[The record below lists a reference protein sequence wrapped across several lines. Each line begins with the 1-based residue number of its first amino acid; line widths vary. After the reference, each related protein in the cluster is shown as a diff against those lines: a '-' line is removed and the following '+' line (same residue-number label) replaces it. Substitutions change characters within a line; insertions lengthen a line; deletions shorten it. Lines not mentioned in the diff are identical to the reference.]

1 MKAFILAAGNGTRL
15 HPLTARIPK
24 CLVPIRGVP
33 LLKIWL
39 DICGR
44 YGIDEVTVNL
54 HAQAAK
60 VRDYVESCV
69 TPVRVRLFEEPTLLG
84 SAGTLRSNADWV
96 GPDENFFVFY
106 GDVLTTLDI
115 GRMYRYHHSKGMPV
129 TIALHHVDNPSQ
141 CGIASLNANG
151 IVQAF
156 VEKPAKPSGTMGFCG
171 VMVANAAIL
180 QHIPAGAVDIGYD
193 LLPRLT
199 GSMAGYVAEEYLT
212 DIGTLAAYDAA
223 QLTWPGLYSL
233 PPACQVPPAAAAA
246 SASGDLRR

>member
-44 YGIDEVTVNL
+44 YGIGEVTVNL

-60 VRDYVESCV
+60 VREYVDSCA
-69 TPVRVRLFEEPTLLG
+69 TPVRVRLFEEPALLG

-115 GRMYRYHHSKGMPV
+115 RRMYRYHRSKGMPI

-141 CGIASLNANG
+141 CGIASLNADG
-151 IVQAF
+151 IVQTF
-156 VEKPAKPSGTMGFCG
+156 VEKPAQPAGTLGFCG
-171 VMVANAAIL
+171 VMVANAAVL
-180 QHIPAGAVDIGYD
+180 PLIPAGLADIGYD

-199 GSMAGYVAEEYLT
+199 GRMAGYVVDEYLT
-212 DIGTLAAYDAA
+212 DIGTIAAYEAA
-223 QLTWPGLYSL
+223 QTTWPGLESVL
-233 PPACQVPPAAAAA
+233 PACQAVSSPTAA
-246 SASGDLRR
+246 SASGDGRR